1 MQHQLWQPRYL
12 QGHLTQLTKCGST
25 AWHSL
30 AKWLVLKRSQ
40 DVPGQC
46 MSMCQSHKSNATS
59 IAAHHV
65 AVTVTVSHLQ
75 SSSFKMLQEITRI
88 SKSDWQSKSKA
99 NISYQFLSSRNVV
112 SFRSRYPPHPV
123 TLSLTCPPPH
133 KAAILTPLSKP
144 VPCPGLV
151 EQVRTSLYIWCTY
164 VCIYYVYI
172 ILHYITLH
180 YIILNCIVLY

>member
-180 YIILNCIVLY
+180 YIILY